1 MRNAPA
7 TFQRLMHIVPNCDAY
22 LDDIVIY
29 SETWEDHL
37 NTLKMFFERL
47 ESASL
52 TLNLTKCEIGKATI
66 TYLGKKV
73 GHGWVKPVEAILHFL
88 KPHNKRELRRFL
100 GMAGYYRGFCRNCS
114 SVVAPLY
121 KPTEH
126 NESVHVEQRL

>member
-1 MRNAPA
+1 
-7 TFQRLMHIVPNCDAY
+7 MHVVLGDVPNCDAY

-37 NTLKMFFERL
+37 KTLKFFFERL

-73 GHGWVKPVEAILHFL
+73 GHGWVKPVNAKVEAIQNFP

-100 GMAGYYRGFCRNCS
+100 GMAGYYRGFCRNFFLCS
-114 SVVAPLY
+114 CTPH

-126 NESVHVEQRL
+126 NESVHVEQ

>member
-1 MRNAPA
+1 
-7 TFQRLMHIVPNCDAY
+7 MHIVLGDVPNCDAY

-37 NTLKMFFERL
+37 KTLKMVFERL

-73 GHGWVKPVEAILHFL
+73 GEACGCQSGSHPKFSKTPQQAWASTVPWNGWLLQGVL
-88 KPHNKRELRRFL
+88 
-100 GMAGYYRGFCRNCS
+100 
-114 SVVAPLY
+114 
-121 KPTEH
+121 
-126 NESVHVEQRL
+126 